1 MSGDTCALRVC
12 RFPASNSSSTC
23 QLYQVQN
30 QCQTIFGICNGGM
43 FFFGIFPPL
52 RDLVF
57 RLGCQDWLCWVGN
70 YVSCMLL
77 QQFNL
82 FSLFPSD
89 TNQTHFF
96 LCIVRNIASGK
107 SHSQKGSCDIQ
118 YLLALYICSMVDAG
132 ATLAEKHAYDLSISI
147 STRVKV
153 KVVRF
158 EPWGVRLVRSLKIP
172 GQLEQ
177 KYWSYA
183 IRYPVDGGHP
193 TPADMEN
200 LPGVL
205 WLQLRMFIWTGAGF
219 LQSGVWKN
227 QPRDIS
233 KKTSL
238 CISVDSSPSLN
249 INFLKQTSN

>member
-1 MSGDTCALRVC
+1 
-12 RFPASNSSSTC
+12 
-23 QLYQVQN
+23 
-30 QCQTIFGICNGGM
+30 
-43 FFFGIFPPL
+43 
-52 RDLVF
+52 
-57 RLGCQDWLCWVGN
+57 
-70 YVSCMLL
+70 MLL

-158 EPWGVRLVRSLKIP
+158 EP
-172 GQLEQ
+172 
-177 KYWSYA
+177 
-183 IRYPVDGGHP
+183 
-193 TPADMEN
+193 
-200 LPGVL
+200 
-205 WLQLRMFIWTGAGF
+205 
-219 LQSGVWKN
+219 
-227 QPRDIS
+227 
-233 KKTSL
+233 
-238 CISVDSSPSLN
+238 
-249 INFLKQTSN
+249 